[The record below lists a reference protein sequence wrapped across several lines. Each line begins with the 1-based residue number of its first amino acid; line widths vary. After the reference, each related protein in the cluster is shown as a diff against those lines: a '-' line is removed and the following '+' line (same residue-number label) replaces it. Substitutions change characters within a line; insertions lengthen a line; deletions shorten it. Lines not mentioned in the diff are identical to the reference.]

1 MVSMVRLFP
10 KPVFIKPN
18 LFMISIRKLSEV
30 GNMEID
36 TTILTDTPI
45 EFKISDRNIFQYEI
59 AFIVFPMRV
68 PTLRNVKNAII
79 F

>member
-1 MVSMVRLFP
+1 VKHFCWWITGGNASGSMVSMVRIFP

-18 LFMISIRKLSEV
+18 RFMISIRKLSED

-45 EFKISDRNIFQYEI
+45 EFKISDENIFQ
-59 AFIVFPMRV
+59 
-68 PTLRNVKNAII
+68 
-79 F
+79 